1 MTTTRPDENCPYCGL
16 PDEADR
22 EMVQCDRCDV
32 WYHFRCA
39 GVTRAVKHQSW
50 FCGPCQAERHYGPN
64 PELNPAGSEEDNFSV
79 PPSELS
85 SLRSHTS
92 SSIRQGLQ
100 LLDEQ
105 FQVRQKRLAE
115 EKAMQERRLALEEE
129 YAKQQNDLREE
140 HLKVRQE
147 LLSSL
152 RDMSVS
158 GSRGSAR
165 SRASAVRSERVR
177 QWMDKQQ
184 NPVENPR
191 KVDPRG
197 AFPDIKPAQDVS
209 PLRNPN
215 MPQQGEKA
223 SKIDGTVRDSQE
235 KEKKEKL
242 GNIGRESHVETTAEL
257 IGTASEINLRPTQT
271 AHLRC

>member
-1 MTTTRPDENCPYCGL
+1 MTTIRPDENCPYCGL

-152 RDMSVS
+152 RDMSLKMCLLFETLTCHNSARGRVKLTALSVWVS
-158 GSRGSAR
+158 RKSFRPMKQVAVQDMKEFLTGWGAGMFPQTQNKMSDAHAPLHDNNTTCHQLSPKIRGVRVRHQETSSTGWGSAKCHR
-165 SRASAVRSERVR
+165 
-177 QWMDKQQ
+177 
-184 NPVENPR
+184 
-191 KVDPRG
+191 
-197 AFPDIKPAQDVS
+197 
-209 PLRNPN
+209 
-215 MPQQGEKA
+215 PQQ
-223 SKIDGTVRDSQE
+223 
-235 KEKKEKL
+235 
-242 GNIGRESHVETTAEL
+242 ET
-257 IGTASEINLRPTQT
+257 R
-271 AHLRC
+271 